1 MAVSFAL
8 AKFAEVGEVFGA
20 GGFAFGPDKIGF
32 GGDPHGDIG
41 EYGGQAVANDFRRWL

>member
-20 GGFAFGPDKIGF
+20 GGFTFGPDKVDF
-32 GGDPHGDIG
+32 GGDPHGDVR
-41 EYGGQAVANDFRRWL
+41 EYRGHAVVNDFRRWL